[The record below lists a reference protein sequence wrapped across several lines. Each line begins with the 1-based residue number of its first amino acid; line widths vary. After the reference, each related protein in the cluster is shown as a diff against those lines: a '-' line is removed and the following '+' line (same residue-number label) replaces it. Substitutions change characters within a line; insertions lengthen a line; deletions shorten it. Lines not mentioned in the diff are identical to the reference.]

1 MSKSPKNILESFDEL
16 TDTEKREV
24 ASAILRR
31 ALRFD
36 TPPLSDDD
44 LVAQADE
51 LFRKLD
57 TREASDDE

>member
-16 TDTEKREV
+16 PDTEKREV

-36 TPPLSDDD
+36 TPPLSDED

-51 LFRKLD
+51 LCRELD
-57 TREASDDE
+57 TREASDE